1 VSKVIAKCP
10 LILSLVGALVGCS
23 STGSFQPMHP
33 HERADK
39 VCRGSDAYR
48 DRQKTFES
56 VEKYWAEQKKLADN
70 GYKVIKTC
78 QQTYKNK
85 YETTGKTCTEN
96 IVPIDVSKAEN
107 NVEIAYQRARYLK
120 INDQRIT
127 DECIARV
134 MKLPPE

>member
-1 VSKVIAKCP
+1 MSKAIAKC
-10 LILSLVGALVGCS
+10 LFILSLVGALAGCS
-23 STGSFQPMHP
+23 SAGSSQSMHP

-48 DRQKTFES
+48 DRQKAFES

-70 GYKVIKTC
+70 GYKVVKTC
-78 QQTYKNK
+78 QQNDKNK

-107 NVEIAYQRARYLK
+107 NVEIAYQRARDLK

-127 DECIARV
+127 GECIARV